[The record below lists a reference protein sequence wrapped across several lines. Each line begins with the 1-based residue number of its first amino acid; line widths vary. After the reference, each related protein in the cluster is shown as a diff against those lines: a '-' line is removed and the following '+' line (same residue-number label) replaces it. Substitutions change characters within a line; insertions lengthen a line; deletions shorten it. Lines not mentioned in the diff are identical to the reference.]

1 MSAPAVRVGGPSAF
15 GGDLRR
21 MAYLSWIIGLTEYRL
36 TYFGSVLGYLW
47 SLVRPLMLFG
57 IYYVVFS
64 QIVDFGGD
72 IANYPVLLLM
82 NIVVFNFFID
92 STSRAVTSVV
102 DREAMVRKMQ
112 FPRLVIPLARVMSS
126 LLNLAISLIAVFVFV
141 LAYGLS
147 PRLTW
152 LLLPVTLVLIALF
165 TLCVSMMLSALYVR
179 FRDIAPIWGVLTT
192 ALFYGSPVLYAIDAV
207 PQPYREWIVRLN
219 PLAPLL
225 EQNRQWV
232 IDAGAPGAA
241 TAAGGAAWLLMPLA
255 IGLAVSAL
263 GVWVFNRE
271 APLIA
276 ERL

>member
-126 LLNLAISLIAVFVFV
+126 VLNLAISLIAVFVFV